1 MPDSGAAYPFAD
13 LALARLLERAEAE
26 AGARFIE
33 ARARLFPERGS
44 VWTEVAGT
52 YAMFDGPV
60 SPLTQT
66 FGFGLFAPA
75 AAGHLDHLERFFR
88 DRGAS
93 VFHEI
98 SPLADS
104 AHAALLAGRGYQPFE
119 FTSVVY
125 RPIARGITL
134 GPIVA
139 NPAIG
144 VRTVGPA
151 EHDRWS
157 ATAADGW
164 AENTELREFI
174 LRMGR
179 VHGECADTRLFLA
192 EHDGRPIATGALC
205 LRGRVALLAGASTI
219 PEGRG
224 RGAQNSLLAARL
236 AYAVEHGCDLAMMGA
251 APGSGSQR
259 NAERHGF
266 RIAYTRTK
274 WRLP

>member
-1 MPDSGAAYPFAD
+1 MPATAAQYPFAD
-13 LALARLLERAEAE
+13 LTLARLLERAEAE
-26 AGARFIE
+26 ASARFIE
-33 ARARLFPERGS
+33 ARARLVPERGAT
-44 VWTEVAGT
+44 WTNVAGT
-52 YAMFDGPV
+52 YAMFDGPA

-75 AAGHLDHLERFFR
+75 SAEHLDHLERFFR
-88 DRGAS
+88 DRAAP

-98 SPLADS
+98 SPLADAGHTS
-104 AHAALLAGRGYQPFE
+104 LLAGRRYQPFE

-125 RPIARGITL
+125 RPIARDTGIA
-134 GPIVA
+134 A
-139 NPAIG
+139 NPAIA
-144 VRTVGPA
+144 VRVIGPQ
-151 EHDRWS
+151 EHETWS

-164 AENTELREFI
+164 AEHPELREFI
-174 LRMGR
+174 LRIAQ
-179 VHGECADTRLFLA
+179 VHAACADTRLFLA
-192 EHDGRPIATGALC
+192 EHQGRPIASGALC

-236 AYAVEHGCDLAMMGA
+236 AYAVEQGCDLAMMGA
-251 APGSGSQR
+251 SPGSGSQR

>member
-1 MPDSGAAYPFAD
+1 MPDSAASYPFAD
-13 LALARLLERAEAE
+13 LALARLLERTEAE
-26 AGARFIE
+26 ASARFVE
-33 ARARLFPERGS
+33 ARARLFPERGAT
-44 VWTEVAGT
+44 WIDVAGT
-52 YAMFDGPV
+52 YAMFDGPE

-75 AAGHLDHLERFFR
+75 YAGHLDELERFFR
-88 DRGAS
+88 DRGAP

-98 SPLADS
+98 SPLAD
-104 AHAALLAGRGYQPFE
+104 ATHTALLAGRGYQPFE

-125 RPIARGITL
+125 RPIEPDTAI
-134 GPIVA
+134 A
-139 NPAIG
+139 ADPAIA
-144 VRTVGPA
+144 VRVVGPG
-151 EHDRWS
+151 EHDSWS

-164 AENTELREFI
+164 AENPELREFI
-174 LRMGR
+174 LRMAH
-179 VHGECADTRLFLA
+179 VHGACGDTRLFLA
-192 EHDGRPIATGALC
+192 EHEGRPIATGALC

-236 AYAVEHGCDLAMMGA
+236 AYAVEQGCDLAMMGA
-251 APGSGSQR
+251 SPGSASQR

-274 WRLP
+274 WRLL

>member
-1 MPDSGAAYPFAD
+1 MPATAVQYPFAD
-13 LALARLLERAEAE
+13 LTLARLLERAEAE
-26 AGARFIE
+26 ASARFIE

-44 VWTEVAGT
+44 SWIEVAGT
-52 YAMFDGPV
+52 YAMFDGPA

-75 AAGHLDHLERFFR
+75 SAGDLDRLERFFR
-88 DRGAS
+88 DRAAP

-98 SPLADS
+98 SPLAD
-104 AHAALLAGRGYQPFE
+104 AGHTALLAGRGYQPFE

-125 RPIARGITL
+125 RPIARDTAIA
-134 GPIVA
+134 A
-139 NPAIG
+139 NPGIA
-144 VRTVGPA
+144 VRVVGPQDH
-151 EHDRWS
+151 ETWS

-164 AENTELREFI
+164 AENPELREFI
-174 LRMGR
+174 LRMAQ
-179 VHGECADTRLFLA
+179 VHGACADTRLFLA

-236 AYAVEHGCDLAMMGA
+236 AYAVEQGCDLAMMGA
-251 APGSGSQR
+251 SPGSGSQR

-274 WRLP
+274 WRLL